1 MRKLSSL
8 LAIIILAFTSSW
20 AVDISHQEKDTISAV
35 ARNYMEA
42 YYTGNAQLMQQT
54 LHPDFH
60 KRTLHNVNGKLEI
73 TEDTMES
80 MVQGVNE
87 GSGKNIPVNER
98 VKNIEVLD
106 IYKDVASVKVTT
118 GRWIDYMH
126 LSKVNDEWR
135 VLDVV
140 LQYTK
145 K

>member
-8 LAIIILAFTSSW
+8 LAIITLAVASLW
-20 AVDISHQEKDTISAV
+20 AVDISHQEKDAVAAV
-35 ARNYMEA
+35 ARNYMKA
-42 YYTGNAQLMQQT
+42 YYTGDAHLMLRT

-60 KRTLHNVNGKLEI
+60 KRTLHNVNGQTEI
-73 TEDTMES
+73 TEDTVQS
-80 MVQGVNE
+80 MVQGVSI
-87 GSGKNIPVNER
+87 GSGKEIPVDER
-98 VKNIEVLD
+98 IKDIEVLD
-106 IYKDVASVKVTT
+106 VYKDAASVKVTT

-126 LSKVNDEWR
+126 LSKLNGEWR

>member
-8 LAIIILAFTSSW
+8 LAIIILVFAPLS
-20 AVDISHQEKDTISAV
+20 ALDVSHQEKDTVSAV

-42 YYTGNAQLMQQT
+42 YYTGDAELMQRA

-60 KRTLHNVNGKLEI
+60 KRTLHNTNGRLEI
-73 TEDTMES
+73 TEDTVHS
-80 MVQGVNE
+80 MVQGVSE
-87 GSGKNIPVNER
+87 GSGKKIPVDER
-98 VKNIEVLD
+98 LKKIEVLD
-106 IYKDVASVKVTT
+106 VYKDAASVKVTT

-126 LSKVNDEWR
+126 LSKLNGEWR

-145 K
+145 